1 MLTTAMRAALG
12 LLHYSGASALF
23 RPLLGGMGAIFMLHH
38 VMPGGGRQPGFAP
51 NYGLEMTP
59 EFLDQVIALVK
70 RRGMDLVSIEEAVE
84 RIEKPSRASRRFA
97 VFTLDD
103 GYRDNRGHAL
113 PVFKAHNCPFT
124 IFVAPAIT
132 DGTCE
137 LWWRGLE
144 QIIAQNVKIELEAG
158 GRMQSFATASDAEK
172 WRAWQT
178 LYRPLRNMDQHEQ
191 RRWIGLACARYGIDL
206 AAYCRSVAMTW
217 DELRAIAKE
226 PLCTI
231 GAHTVHHYAIARL
244 TEAEARAEMVQSADR
259 IEAELGYRP
268 RYFAYPYGDAASA
281 GPRDFRL
288 AAEAGYRAAVTTRK
302 GLIFAEHATH
312 LTALPR
318 ASLSGKIQEL
328 SFVSALIDGLPFG
341 LLNRFRK
348 LNAG

>member
-1 MLTTAMRAALG
+1 MLTTAMRAALAV
-12 LLHYSGASALF
+12 LHHSGASALL

-38 VMPGGGRQPGFAP
+38 VMPGGGRQTGFAP
-51 NYGLEMTP
+51 NYGLEMEP
-59 EFLDQVIALVK
+59 EFLDDVIKLVK
-70 RRGMDLVSIEEAVE
+70 RRGMDLVSLDEAVD
-84 RIEKPSRASRRFA
+84 RIQNPARSRHRFA

-103 GYRDNRGHAL
+103 GYRDNRDFAL
-113 PVFKAHNCPFT
+113 PVFRAHDCPFT

-144 QIIAQNVKIELEAG
+144 QIIAANARVELALG
-158 GRMQSFATASDAEK
+158 GESLLLSTATDGEK
-172 WRAWQT
+172 WRAWKR

-191 RRWIGLACARYGIDL
+191 RGWIKAACERHGIDL
-206 AAYCRSVAMTW
+206 AAYCRNVAMTW
-217 DELRAIAKE
+217 DELHAIARE

-231 GAHTVHHYAIARL
+231 GAHTIGHFAVARL
-244 TEAEARAEMVQSADR
+244 SEAEARDELVRSADR
-259 IEAELGYRP
+259 IEAELGQRP

-281 GPRDFRL
+281 GPRDFQL

-302 GLIFAEHATH
+302 GVIFGEHAKH

-328 SFVSALIDGLPFG
+328 SFVSALIDGLPFA
-341 LLNRFRK
+341 LINRFRK
-348 LNAG
+348 LNVN

>member
-1 MLTTAMRAALG
+1 
-12 LLHYSGASALF
+12 
-23 RPLLGGMGAIFMLHH
+23 LHH
-38 VMPGGGRQPGFAP
+38 VLPGGGRQPGFAP

-70 RRGMDLVSIEEAVE
+70 RRGMDLVSIDEAVE
-84 RIEKPSRASRRFA
+84 RIENPSRSTRRFA

-103 GYRDNRGHAL
+103 GYRDNRDHAL
-113 PVFKAHNCPFT
+113 PVFKAHDCPFT

-144 QIIAQNVKIELEAG
+144 QIIAGNTKVELEVG
-158 GRMQSFATASDAEK
+158 GRTLSFATASDAEK

-178 LYRPLRNMDQHEQ
+178 LYRPLRNMDQLEQ
-191 RRWIGLACARYGIDL
+191 RHWIRQACTRYGIDL

-217 DELRAIAKE
+217 DELRTIVRE

-231 GAHTVHHYAIARL
+231 GAHTVHHYAVARL
-244 TEAEARAEMVQSADR
+244 TEAEARAELVQSADR
-259 IEAELGYRP
+259 IEAELGHRP
-268 RYFAYPYGDAASA
+268 RYFAYPYGDVASA

-288 AAEAGYRAAVTTRK
+288 AADAGYRAAVTTRK
-302 GLIFAEHATH
+302 GLIFADHARH

-328 SFVSALIDGLPFG
+328 PFVSALIGGLPFG

-348 LNAG
+348 LNVG